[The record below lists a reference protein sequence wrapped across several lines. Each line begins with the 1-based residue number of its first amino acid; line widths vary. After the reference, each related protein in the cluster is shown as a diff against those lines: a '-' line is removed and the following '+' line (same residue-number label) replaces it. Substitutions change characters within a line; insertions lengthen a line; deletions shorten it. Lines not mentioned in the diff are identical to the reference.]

1 MKKNGIKI
9 GVIGCGTI
17 GTGVVKCLLE
27 NKKYLQRHL
36 GAPLELARVAD
47 LFPRK
52 KRPVK
57 IPTGI
62 MTKDSDLVL
71 NDPEI
76 DIIVE
81 LVGGTTF
88 AKDVV
93 LSAMKKGKSV
103 VTANKALIAKYG
115 LQLHNTAEKHGVDLY
130 YEASVGGGIPIIKT
144 LREAFV
150 GNKIN
155 SVWGILNGTCNY
167 MLSNMTDAG
176 LTFETAL
183 EQAKINGYAEAD
195 PTLDIGGFDTQHK
208 IGILASLAFGRWV
221 PQNKIYVEGI
231 ENVTDFDI
239 KCADEMGYVI
249 KLLGIA
255 RVENKG
261 VSVRVY
267 PAFIPNT
274 TMLGNVKSAFNAI
287 EIDGA
292 PIGTAILTG
301 LGAGMGAT
309 SSAVVADI
317 VDIARNIASGSV
329 GRLTALTFMNKQLPF
344 RKIDDISTR
353 YYLRFKVDD
362 KPGVVAKIAKILGD
376 KNISLRSVIQHE
388 PHSETK
394 SVHVTFMTHLAR
406 EKDIRA
412 AVKSIDNLKCVKSKT
427 TIFRVEAD

>member
-1 MKKNGIKI
+1 MKLTGVKI

-27 NKKYLQRHL
+27 NKKYLHRHL
-36 GAPLELARVAD
+36 GLPLELVRVAD

-57 IPTGI
+57 IPAGV
-62 MTKDSDLVL
+62 MTKDSDAVL

-88 AKDVV
+88 AKQVIIK
-93 LSAMKKGKSV
+93 AMKNGKSV
-103 VTANKALIAKYG
+103 VTANKALIAKHG
-115 LQLHNTAEKHGVDLY
+115 LELHKKAKKNGVDLF

-144 LREAFV
+144 LREALV
-150 GNKIN
+150 GNKID

-167 MLSNMTDAG
+167 MLSKMTDEG
-176 LTFETAL
+176 LTFGEAL
-183 EQAKINGYAEAD
+183 KEATINGYAEAD

-208 IGILASLAFGRWV
+208 IGILASLAFGQWV

-239 KCADEMGYVI
+239 KCAGEMGYVI

-255 RVENKG
+255 RVEDKA
-261 VSVRVY
+261 VSVRVN
-267 PAFIPNT
+267 PSFIPNT
-274 TMLGNVKSAFNAI
+274 TMLGNVKGAFNAI
-287 EIDGA
+287 EIDGN
-292 PIGTAILTG
+292 PIGTTILNG

-317 VDIARNIASGSV
+317 VDIARNIASGSA
-329 GRLTALTFMNKQLPF
+329 GRLSALTFMDKELPF
-344 RKIDDISTR
+344 KKIEEIKTR
-353 YYLRFKVDD
+353 YYLRFKVED
-362 KPGVVAKIAKILGD
+362 KPGVIAKIAKILGNR
-376 KNISLRSVIQHE
+376 NISLSSVIQHE
-388 PHSETK
+388 PHSATK
-394 SVHVTFMTHLAR
+394 NVHATFLTHLAL
-406 EKDIRA
+406 EKDIKA
-412 AVKSIDNLKCVKSKT
+412 AVKSINNLKCVKTKT
-427 TIFRVEAD
+427 ILFRVEAD